1 MSSRRKGGLNF
12 NEFCLHRTK
21 QKIWAKSYF
30 KFTRWCFL
38 PNTKFYPNQMIHAEV
53 ENDFRFISYTAD
65 SINATHLAW
74 IIMNITLN
82 KRICFYLSIFLAQF
96 HIKGIN
102 SRDGSI
108 CAARVKPKNS
118 NIWSTYNQLHHGKIH
133 RTENDCGSNEVG
145 CRNDEAQVHTI
156 QCLKGC
162 VRNKSAIRHRQ
173 FRHFCSPPLPKHIQG
188 RP

>member
-1 MSSRRKGGLNF
+1 MEKYLYVTGHCPLQGRLPKSKRCIINSFSRPFRCNIDQLCDFYSLRKIVPNW
-12 NEFCLHRTK
+12 C
-21 QKIWAKSYF
+21 IWEQSY
-30 KFTRWCFL
+30 CICH
-38 PNTKFYPNQMIHAEV
+38 FYNM
-53 ENDFRFISYTAD
+53 
-65 SINATHLAW
+65 
-74 IIMNITLN
+74 
-82 KRICFYLSIFLAQF
+82 RICFYLSIFLAQF